1 MQFTN
6 ENRKRIKA
14 NTKAAN
20 SAAADRRLIR
30 GDIRGI
36 RDDIEKNKQRVA
48 NNTRRIGRNE
58 RRALENSDDILSLW
72 RMEDNTDYHALR
84 WGKTMD
90 KTGYLKK
97 QLSRGTGE
105 YWVDKKN
112 YYKGISESPKQQ
124 KIRKQKGMDPFGF
137 DGNTPY
143 GELF

>member
-58 RRALENSDDILSLW
+58 RRTLENSDDIMSLF
-72 RMEDNTDYHALR
+72 RMESPSEAHVTDPT
-84 WGKTMD
+84 KTMMGR
-90 KTGYLKK
+90 TGYLKK
-97 QLSRGTGE
+97 QLSRGSGE
-105 YWVDKKN
+105 YWVDKRN
-112 YYKGISESPKQQ
+112 YYSPK
-124 KIRKQKGMDPFGF
+124 KKNGKGGSLGLG
-137 DGNTPY
+137 GNTPY
-143 GELF
+143 GKLF